1 MTSLLNKHSIN
12 NCLVSIVTISRNN
25 IFGLSQTL
33 QSVKEQDYEAI
44 QHIIIDGDSNDGT
57 KEFLQS
63 YQHSKIFT
71 YVSEKDNG
79 ISSAFNKGIDRSVG
93 NLIFFLNSGDVLIS
107 DKIIS
112 EVVSSYLK
120 NKWQFAVGSVVS
132 SDYNFKEVLY
142 SPPRLSA
149 KFLKYFM
156 FLPHQA
162 VFCETSLHVHHKFD
176 ESIKTS
182 MDYDVFLRMLKGIKI
197 FYLPI
202 MVAKCEPGGVSS
214 QSRKRIMEQYAIR
227 LKYANTTQDKFVI
240 SVLNLLILL
249 KSFLKIISP
258 FAVRL

>member
-1 MTSLLNKHSIN
+1 MN

-93 NLIFFLNSGDVLIS
+93 NLIFFLNSGDVLTS
-107 DKIIS
+107 EKVIS
-112 EVVSSYLK
+112 EVVFSYLK
-120 NKWQFAVGSVVS
+120 NKWQFAVGSIVS
-132 SDYNFKEVLY
+132 SDYTFKEVVY
-142 SPPRLSA
+142 NPPKLSA
-149 KFLKYFM
+149 KFLRYFM

-162 VFCETSLHVHHKFD
+162 VFCETSLHIHHKFD

-182 MDYDVFLRMLKGIKI
+182 MDYDVFLKMLKALEI

-202 MVAKCEPGGVSS
+202 IVAKCESGGISS
-214 QSRKRIMEQYAIR
+214 QSRKRIIEQSSIR
-227 LKYANTTQDKFVI
+227 IKYANNNYEK
-240 SVLNLLILL
+240 L
-249 KSFLKIISP
+249 IISIINKLIMLKDLFKINSP
-258 FAVRL
+258 FIVSKDKN

>member
-1 MTSLLNKHSIN
+1 MN

-25 IFGLSQTL
+25 LVGLSETL
-33 QSVKEQDYEAI
+33 RSVKEQDYETI
-44 QHIIIDGDSNDGT
+44 QHIIIDGDSSDGT

-93 NLIFFLNSGDVLIS
+93 NLIFFLNSGDVLTS
-107 DKIIS
+107 EKVIS
-112 EVVSSYLK
+112 EVVASYLE
-120 NKWQFAVGSVVS
+120 NKWQFAVGSIVS
-132 SDYNFKEVLY
+132 SDYTFKEVLY
-142 SPPRLSA
+142 NPPKLSA
-149 KFLKYFM
+149 KFLSYFM

-162 VFCETSLHVHHKFD
+162 VFCETSLHNHYKFD

-202 MVAKCEPGGVSS
+202 IVAKFQPGGISS
-214 QSRKRIMEQYAIR
+214 QSQKRISEQSNIR
-227 LKYANTTQDKFVI
+227 LKYANNNGDKLII
-240 SVLNLLILL
+240 SMVNKLIMLKDLL
-249 KSFLKIISP
+249 KINSP
-258 FAVRL
+258 FIVSKYKDENL